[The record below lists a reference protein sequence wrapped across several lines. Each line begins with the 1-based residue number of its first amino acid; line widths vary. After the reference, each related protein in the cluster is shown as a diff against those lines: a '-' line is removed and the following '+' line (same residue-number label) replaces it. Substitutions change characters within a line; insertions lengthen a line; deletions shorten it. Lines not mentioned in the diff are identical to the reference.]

1 MKTTLSRRNWFKS
14 SLALGAGL
22 AFTPAMI
29 DSLMAAP
36 VSDAERRH
44 NFSSFAQDTLV
55 RLGSNENPYGPSPK
69 AREAVKNI
77 LSEGNR
83 YTHSSAAQFKEI
95 LAKKE
100 GVSPDYILMG
110 AGSSEL
116 LCLAGMSV
124 GLEGGAVLS
133 AFPVFRLLMDY
144 SAKFNA
150 RWDKVNLDANLVHD
164 LEGLAAAVKSDTKIL
179 FLVNPN
185 NPTGT
190 LVEGPRYKSFCEEMS
205 KKTLVYSDEAYLEFL
220 EPSQQQSMVELVK
233 QGNQNVIV
241 SRTFSKVYGLAGL
254 RIGYAV
260 AHPDVIRKMGQ
271 KQIWGSFNQAGIA
284 AAQASLGDE
293 EFMAMT
299 RKKNA
304 EARTHLFK
312 YLDSKKWQYG
322 NSHANVVFFPAPKD
336 GKTILDE
343 TKAKG
348 FEIRVWDYLDKEWCR
363 VSIGTLNEMKA
374 FTKMFDTIVS

>member
-14 SLALGAGL
+14 SFALGTGL
-22 AFTPAMI
+22 AFTPALI

-36 VSDAERRH
+36 VSEAERLH
-44 NFSSFAQDTLV
+44 NLSSTKADQLV

-69 AREAVKNI
+69 AREALKAI
-77 LSEGNR
+77 ISEGNR
-83 YTHSSAAQFKEI
+83 YAYNPANQLKEA

-100 GVSPDYILMG
+100 GVSVDHIMLG
-110 AGSSEL
+110 AGSSEI
-116 LCLAGMSV
+116 LCLAGMSA

-144 SAKFNA
+144 AAKFNA
-150 RWDKVNLDANLVHD
+150 RWDKVNLDENLVHN
-164 LEGLAAAVKSDTKIL
+164 LEGLASAVKSDTKIL
-179 FLVNPN
+179 FLINPN

-190 LVEGPRYKSFCEEMS
+190 VVDAAKYTSFCEEMS
-205 KKTLVYSDEAYLEFL
+205 KKTLVFADEAYLEFL
-220 EPSQQQSMVELVK
+220 EPAEQKSMVELVK
-233 QGNQNVIV
+233 QGNQNIIV
-241 SRTFSKVYGLAGL
+241 SRTFSKVYGLAGM
-254 RIGYAV
+254 RTGYAI
-260 AHPDVIRKMGQ
+260 AHPDVIKKISA
-271 KQIWGSFNQAGIA
+271 KQIWGSFNQAGLA

-293 EFMAMT
+293 AFMAYT
-299 RKKNA
+299 RKKNT
-304 EARTHLFK
+304 EARQHLFN

-322 NSHANVVFFPAPKD
+322 KSRANVVFFPAPKD

-363 VSIGTLNEMKA
+363 VSIGTLDEMKA
-374 FTKMFDTIVS
+374 FTKMFDTVVS

>member
-1 MKTTLSRRNWFKS
+1 MEKTLSRRNWFKS
-14 SLALGAGL
+14 SFTIGTGLAL
-22 AFTPAMI
+22 TPALL
-29 DSLMAAP
+29 DSLMAAS
-36 VSDAERRH
+36 VSEAERLH
-44 NFSSFAQDTLV
+44 NLSFGNPETLI
-55 RLGSNENPYGPSPK
+55 RLGSNENPYGPSAK

-83 YTHSSAAQFKEI
+83 YTHTSAAQFKEI

-144 SAKFNA
+144 AAKFNA
-150 RWDKVNLDANLVHD
+150 RWDTVNLDEYLVHD
-164 LEGLAAAVKSDTKIL
+164 LDGLASAVKPDTKII

-190 LVEGPRYKSFCEEMS
+190 VVEKGKYKAFCEELS
-205 KKTLVYSDEAYLEFL
+205 KKTVVYSDEAYLEFL
-220 EPSQQQSMVELVK
+220 EPSEQQSMTELVK
-233 QGNQNVIV
+233 QGNKNVIV
-241 SRTFSKVYGLAGL
+241 SRTFSKIYGLAGL
-254 RIGYAV
+254 RVGYVV
-260 AHPDVIRKMGQ
+260 AHPDLIKKMST
-271 KQIWGSFNQAGIA
+271 KQIWGSYNQAGIA
-284 AAQASLGDE
+284 AAQASLGDD
-293 EFMAMT
+293 EFMAYT

-304 EARTHLFK
+304 EAREHLFK

-322 NSHANVVFFPAPKD
+322 KSRANVVFFPAPKD

-348 FEIRVWDYLDKEWCR
+348 FEIRVWDYLGKEWCR
-363 VSIGTLNEMKA
+363 VSIGTLDEMKA
-374 FTKMFDTIVS
+374 FTKMFDTVVS

>member
-14 SLALGAGL
+14 SLALGTGL
-22 AFTPAMI
+22 AFTPALL

-36 VSDAERRH
+36 VSEAERIH
-44 NFSSFAQDTLV
+44 NLSSPSVTNLI

-69 AREAVKNI
+69 AREALKAI
-77 LSEGNR
+77 ISEGNR
-83 YTHSSAAQFKEI
+83 YAYSPAAQLREAI
-95 LAKKE
+95 AKKE
-100 GVSPDYILMG
+100 GVSVDHVMLG
-110 AGSSEL
+110 AGSSEI
-116 LCLAGMSV
+116 LCLTGMMA

-144 SAKFNA
+144 AAKFNA
-150 RWDKVNLDANLVHD
+150 RWDKVNLTEDLVHD
-164 LEGLAAAVKSDTKIL
+164 LEGLASAVKADTKIL

-190 LVEGPRYKSFCEEMS
+190 LLKAGSYKSFCEEMS
-205 KKTLVYSDEAYLEFL
+205 KKTLVFADEAYLEFL
-220 EPSQQQSMVELVK
+220 EPAEQQSMVELVK

-241 SRTFSKVYGLAGL
+241 SRTFSKVYGLAGM
-254 RIGYAV
+254 RTGYAI
-260 AHPDVIRKMGQ
+260 AHPDVIKKMSA
-271 KQIWGSFNQAGIA
+271 KQIWGSLNQAGLA

-293 EFMAMT
+293 EFMAFT

-304 EARTHLFK
+304 EAREHLFN
-312 YLDSKKWQYG
+312 YLDSKKWLYG
-322 NSHANVVFFPAPKD
+322 KSRANVVFFPAPKD
-336 GKTILDE
+336 GKTLLDE
-343 TKAKG
+343 TRAKG

-374 FTKMFDTIVS
+374 FTKMFDTLLT